1 MNDKRFRKY
10 WSFSLFLS
18 LLGMFELEA
27 KEEEKEGRKTERRK
41 DKKKNA
47 QHTLGKVTTQAA
59 KIFNYNNQTTISSK
73 ELERRQANQIS
84 DMFRRNPNINVGGGA
99 VIAQKIYVRGI
110 EDRLARVTVDGA
122 AQMGASYG
130 HQGNTIIDPGMLKSV
145 VVTKGAAQASAG
157 PMALIGAIKMETRS
171 ASDFIPKGK
180 DYAISGAVTFLTNF
194 GDRETVM
201 GAYRNNHFDILL
213 YYTHQNIFYYRDGDN
228 ATKDLF
234 RPKADNKVTG
244 SPSEQNNVMAKINGY
259 LSERDTLT
267 LSYNMTRD
275 NANRPLRA
283 NFTGTFL
290 PYSCGDFNA
299 FPNEKNPSDCLF
311 ENDASLFKTYS
322 VNLVHNVSLNY
333 EREGG
338 SRFGD
343 PKLKINGYTSIRNV
357 QIDPL
362 FRPNDIAAIIPFT
375 PNPELGEENE
385 CVAQGGIY
393 DAVKQTCSITFK
405 SLGGGSVVA
414 NKNLFIINSGF
425 NANVIHTID
434 HKNDNLF
441 EYGLNY
447 QNLTTFDKAIPNSEL
462 VKPGDAP
469 DACLRVTGPNDPNMN
484 GRCQRNGATA
494 NVVGVYAQANY
505 TLHPMVTLGAGTR
518 YDVYTLVDKDWQLH
532 ITQGFSPS
540 AALNV
545 SPLENLNFRL
555 SYAYVTRGPMPG
567 GLVWMRQDNL
577 RYNRNLKP
585 EIGQNVEFNTEYSS
599 QYFDFRAAG
608 FVQLISNYINQFSST
623 LFVTNLPAKDII
635 YVPGY
640 EVSGTAKYKGFS
652 LGLSVA
658 RSWPSLKGR
667 LIADVYELV
676 ATTGNVFI
684 LTASYTIPRTG
695 LSITWLSR
703 FVTDLSYCSYS
714 PYRNG
719 PTDIDRRPSNCPK
732 TPGIFYVHKPGYGV
746 SSFFITYKPTYKKLK
761 GLSLNAVFNNVFNQ
775 QYIDQASPVMSPDE
789 PNQDKYARGMAEP
802 GFNARFEIS
811 YKF

>member
-27 KEEEKEGRKTERRK
+27 KEEEKEERKTERKK
-41 DKKKNA
+41 DQKKNT

-180 DYAISGAVTFLTNF
+180 DYAMSVAVTFLTNF

-201 GAYRNNHFDILL
+201 GAYRNNHFDMLL

-228 ATKDLF
+228 AMKNLF
-234 RPKADNKVTG
+234 DPKADNKVTA
-244 SPSEQNNVMAKINGY
+244 SPSEQNNVMA
-259 LSERDTLT
+259 
-267 LSYNMTRD
+267 
-275 NANRPLRA
+275 
-283 NFTGTFL
+283 
-290 PYSCGDFNA
+290 
-299 FPNEKNPSDCLF
+299 
-311 ENDASLFKTYS
+311 
-322 VNLVHNVSLNY
+322 
-333 EREGG
+333 
-338 SRFGD
+338 
-343 PKLKINGYTSIRNV
+343 KINGYTSIRNV

-362 FRPNDIAAIIPFT
+362 FRPNDIAASIPFT
-375 PNPELGEENE
+375 PNPELSGENE

-393 DAVKQTCSITFK
+393 DALKQTCSITFK

-469 DACLRVTGPNDPNMN
+469 DACLRVMGPNDPNMN

-599 QYFDFRAAG
+599 KYFDFRAAG

-658 RSWPSLKGR
+658 RS
-667 LIADVYELV
+667 
-676 ATTGNVFI
+676 
-684 LTASYTIPRTG
+684 
-695 LSITWLSR
+695 
-703 FVTDLSYCSYS
+703 
-714 PYRNG
+714 
-719 PTDIDRRPSNCPK
+719 
-732 TPGIFYVHKPGYGV
+732 
-746 SSFFITYKPTYKKLK
+746 
-761 GLSLNAVFNNVFNQ
+761 
-775 QYIDQASPVMSPDE
+775 
-789 PNQDKYARGMAEP
+789 
-802 GFNARFEIS
+802 
-811 YKF
+811 

>member
-1 MNDKRFRKY
+1 
-10 WSFSLFLS
+10 
-18 LLGMFELEA
+18 
-27 KEEEKEGRKTERRK
+27 
-41 DKKKNA
+41 
-47 QHTLGKVTTQAA
+47 
-59 KIFNYNNQTTISSK
+59 
-73 ELERRQANQIS
+73 
-84 DMFRRNPNINVGGGA
+84 
-99 VIAQKIYVRGI
+99 
-110 EDRLARVTVDGA
+110 
-122 AQMGASYG
+122 
-130 HQGNTIIDPGMLKSV
+130 
-145 VVTKGAAQASAG
+145 
-157 PMALIGAIKMETRS
+157 ME
-171 ASDFIPKGK
+171 
-180 DYAISGAVTFLTNF
+180 
-194 GDRETVM
+194 
-201 GAYRNNHFDILL
+201 
-213 YYTHQNIFYYRDGDN
+213 
-228 ATKDLF
+228 
-234 RPKADNKVTG
+234 
-244 SPSEQNNVMAKINGY
+244 
-259 LSERDTLT
+259 
-267 LSYNMTRD
+267 
-275 NANRPLRA
+275 
-283 NFTGTFL
+283 
-290 PYSCGDFNA
+290 
-299 FPNEKNPSDCLF
+299 
-311 ENDASLFKTYS
+311 
-322 VNLVHNVSLNY
+322 
-333 EREGG
+333 
-338 SRFGD
+338 
-343 PKLKINGYTSIRNV
+343 
-357 QIDPL
+357 
-362 FRPNDIAAIIPFT
+362 
-375 PNPELGEENE
+375 
-385 CVAQGGIY
+385 
-393 DAVKQTCSITFK
+393 
-405 SLGGGSVVA
+405 GGSVVA

-469 DACLRVTGPNDPNMN
+469 DACLRVMGPNDPNMN

-599 QYFDFRAAG
+599 KYFDFRAAG

-667 LIADVYELV
+667 LIADVYELA

-719 PTDIDRRPSNCPK
+719 STDIDRRPSNCPK
-732 TPGIFYVHKPGYGV
+732 TPGIFHVHKPGYGV